1 MKTITFY
8 SYKGGV
14 GRSLAL
20 SQVAIRLSEYQKK
33 VCVLDFDLE
42 APGLNFKFQNYDKKH
57 PITKGIVDYISEF
70 TNSGQIPK
78 SIKEFS
84 VRLNPRNQKY
94 KYIDLIPA
102 GDIEQDEYWQN
113 LSKIDWTS
121 LFYREQSVGVRFF
134 LDLKA
139 RIKNEL
145 NPDFLLID
153 SRTGITDIA
162 GITLR
167 LLADE
172 AVILAANNEENMFGS
187 QKIIKSLIDPKR
199 ALFGNVPKI
208 HFVLTRLPFT
218 AEPIDR
224 AKERNIVL
232 KRRKQLLGHLQLEDM
247 EISVIHSDR
256 RLEENERHLMGYE
269 FDEKDVSISNDYLKL
284 FEKLTSDVLTLEET
298 LKFRN
303 FRKAE
308 ETFQRA
314 LAEKDLAKRLK
325 LLDEAIELDSSNANY
340 FFTRGEVYWTLAMER
355 EAASDFE
362 KVYRM
367 NPNSAETLNYL
378 GLVYKDTQPEKATK
392 YYQKAIETGPY
403 FYPSYLNLAVHYK
416 KNGAPEL
423 GLKIIDEFIALF
435 GLEHDF
441 APRALN
447 DRADILR
454 QLGDYEKAMKD
465 VYKAIEMNPSEPVY
479 LGTLAEIYADKG
491 MNDEFFLNLSI
502 ALSKGINAESM
513 QTANDVYAKFKDDE
527 RFLELLRRYDID
539 LNVILGE
546 GKN

>member
-42 APGLNFKFQNYDKKH
+42 APGLNFKFQNYEKRH

-78 SIKEFS
+78 SVRDFS
-84 VRLNPRNQKY
+84 VRLTPRNQKH

-102 GDIEQDEYWQN
+102 GDIEQDDYWQN

-121 LFYREQSVGVRFF
+121 LFYEEHSVGVKFF

-139 RIKNEL
+139 RIKKEL

-187 QKIIKSLIDPKR
+187 KKIIKSLIDPHK
-199 ALFGNVPKI
+199 ALFGSIPKI

-224 AKERNIVL
+224 AKERSIVV
-232 KRRKQLLGHLQLEDM
+232 KRRKQLLGHLQVEDM
-247 EISVIHSDR
+247 EISIIHSDR

-284 FEKLTSDVLTLEET
+284 FEKLTSDVLTPEET

-303 FRKAE
+303 YRKAE
-308 ETFQRA
+308 ETYRKA
-314 LAEKDLAKRLK
+314 MAEKDRAKRLQ
-325 LLDEAIELDSSNANY
+325 LLDEAIELDKSNANY
-340 FFTRGEVYWTLAMER
+340 FYFRGEVYWTLSMEKEATCDF
-355 EAASDFE
+355 EAAH
-362 KVYRM
+362 KL

-378 GLVYKDTQPEKATK
+378 GLTTQRVKPA
-392 YYQKAIETGPY
+392 KAIEYYLEAIKKDPY
-403 FYPSYLNLAVHYK
+403 SYPAYINLAMLYK
-416 KNGAPEL
+416 RLCDFEL
-423 GLKIIDEFIALF
+423 ALGILKDFIEWFGYEHEFTPL
-435 GLEHDF
+435 
-441 APRALN
+441 ALN
-447 DRADILR
+447 ARADILR
-454 QLGDYEKAMKD
+454 VQGKYDLALEDIF
-465 VYKAIEMNPSEPVY
+465 KAIEMDPNQPVF
-479 LGTLAEIYADKG
+479 LGTLAEIYADEGLK
-491 MNDEFFLNLSI
+491 EQFYLNLSI
-502 ALSKGINAESM
+502 ALSKGIKAEEMS
-513 QTANDVYAKFKDDE
+513 TASDVYVKFKDDE
-527 RFLELLRRYDID
+527 RFLELLRRYGID

-546 GKN
+546 SKN